1 MKRNQIPTYTTFKR
15 LRVVTLDMNGFMNC
29 SCGFLNRCLMPC
41 THIYCV
47 LDDINYIQ
55 PDLFHIRWWKHFNYM
70 FRVSDDS
77 NYDI

>member
-1 MKRNQIPTYTTFKR
+1 
-15 LRVVTLDMNGFMNC
+15 
-29 SCGFLNRCLMPC
+29 MPC

-70 FRVSDDS
+70 FRVSDDY
-77 NYDI
+77 NYDISKQKIGQTLEEIINKSLQHK